1 MRITYPAPFRGKP
14 RPQNQNKHRI
24 NRDIRA
30 REVRVIDPEGK
41 MIGVM
46 QPKFALRKAEEMNLD
61 LVEIAPNAKPPVCK
75 IIDYGKFTYE
85 LQKKEKHQRKQ
96 QQQQQMKE
104 IRFKWRIGDHDFNFK
119 TRHAREFLEQG
130 NKVKATVMFRGR
142 EIVHKEIGLDVL
154 RRFIEELKDFAKI
167 DQPVKSEGRFLS
179 VILSPATGVAKKT

>member
-1 MRITYPAPFRGKP
+1 ML
-14 RPQNQNKHRI
+14 
-24 NRDIRA
+24 
-30 REVRVIDPEGK
+30 
-41 MIGVM
+41 GVM
-46 QPKFALRKAEEMNLD
+46 QPKLALRKAEEMHLD

-154 RRFIEELKDFAKI
+154 RRFIEELKDYAKI
-167 DQPVKSEGRFLS
+167 DQSVKSEGRFLS
-179 VILSPATGVAKKT
+179 VILSPATGVAKKS